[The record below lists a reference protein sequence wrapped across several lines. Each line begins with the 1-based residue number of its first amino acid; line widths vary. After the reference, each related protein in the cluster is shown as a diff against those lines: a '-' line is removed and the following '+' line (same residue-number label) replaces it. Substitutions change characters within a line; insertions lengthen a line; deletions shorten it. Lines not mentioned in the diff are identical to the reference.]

1 MGGAH
6 EMQNERKVIFKQ
18 VVRGWE
24 GRLREPGSEGER
36 GGATRKERKGGL
48 GVRPS
53 SPLLGP
59 PSSGSFPS
67 SPVLGPPVALS
78 HHTSP
83 L

>member
-36 GGATRKERKGGL
+36 GGATRKERKG
-48 GVRPS
+48 
-53 SPLLGP
+53 
-59 PSSGSFPS
+59 
-67 SPVLGPPVALS
+67 
-78 HHTSP
+78 
-83 L
+83 